1 MKRKIVLIIA
11 LALCAILALSLLAG
25 CAETTDSAFSQGMIA
40 VKKDGLWGFADES
53 GEIVIDCKYDPVTP
67 FYGAYAAVSMGGRTF
82 LIGTDGED
90 AGIEI
95 AGLDGVNKERTL
107 MIVKDKHTG
116 LYGALDTSSG
126 EWKIAPLY
134 DDLYFVKGEMILAE
148 LGGKVGLFDAACAEL
163 CPVAYDIYSGGSN
176 AVVMSKITDAGYVAD
191 VFAADG
197 ALLEKDV
204 RMIDMNNV
212 GDLVY
217 YRYYAESDA
226 GASGERIKIPAL
238 NVDLDASVSSLVTG
252 IKNVYVEKTTSK
264 ESGAVSYA
272 LKKADGTLIL
282 ESESEPEAEYVRGLF
297 YVEES
302 EQNEQTGE
310 IFTTRTYVD
319 CVSGKTSVLGQN
331 AKFYRTYDYGLY
343 VALGN
348 EVFAFG
354 ESAPL
359 LTLAEGEELEKVL
372 SGGMFAV
379 SKDGLT
385 SLKKDAKAVYA
396 EKVGESIDEITGD
409 SAYFTVKNAY
419 GYVAL
424 YKADGKQLFGFDK
437 EITEVIFAA

>member
-1 MKRKIVLIIA
+1 
-11 LALCAILALSLLAG
+11 
-25 CAETTDSAFSQGMIA
+25 
-40 VKKDGLWGFADES
+40 
-53 GEIVIDCKYDPVTP
+53 
-67 FYGAYAAVSMGGRTF
+67 
-82 LIGTDGED
+82 
-90 AGIEI
+90 
-95 AGLDGVNKERTL
+95 
-107 MIVKDKHTG
+107 MIVKDKHTE

-126 EWKIAPLY
+126 EWKIDPLY
-134 DDLYFVKGEMILAE
+134 DDLYFFKGEMILAE

-163 CPVAYDIYSGGSN
+163 CPVAYDTYSGGSN

-204 RMIDMNNV
+204 RMIVMNNV

-217 YRYYAESDA
+217 YRYYADSDA

-238 NVDLDASVSSLVTG
+238 NVDLDASMSSLVTG

-264 ESGAVSYA
+264 DSGAVSYA

-282 ESESEPEAEYVRGLF
+282 ESESEPEADYFRGLY

-331 AKFYRTYDYGLY
+331 AKFYRTGDYGLY

-359 LTLAEGEELEKVL
+359 LTLEEGEELENVL

-385 SLKKDAKAVYA
+385 SLKKDTKAVYA

-409 SAYFTVKNAY
+409 SAYYTVKNAY